1 LKNNTRPG
9 AHDAFIFTVNEE
21 QAHQRLDAFL
31 SQQFSMYSRS
41 FLQRLIQEKQV
52 ILNNKPANKSSIIL
66 KLNDSIVVQFPN
78 APELSTQKIV
88 DPNITIDIIFE
99 HEHFLI
105 INKPAGLMVHTP
117 NHESQTPTLVDWII
131 AHYKEI
137 ALTGQADRPGIVH
150 RLDKD
155 TSGVLIIGRTNYAH
169 ITFGA
174 MFENRTIHKTYLAL
188 VHGHPAKT
196 GSIDLSIG
204 RSPHLRTKMTTV
216 PATQLNTIK
225 ARAALT
231 HYTVLEYFK
240 DYSLVHVKPVTGRTH
255 QIRVHMAAIG
265 HPIMGD
271 TVYGKASGLINRQA
285 LHAQTINFIFDA
297 KEYTLTAD
305 IPADMQKIIEKL
317 RTFMS

>member
-1 LKNNTRPG
+1 MLLENDNCVTTQNS
-9 AHDAFIFTVNEE
+9 FTFTIGE
-21 QAHQRLDAFL
+21 ADTHQRLDTYL
-31 SQQFSMYSRS
+31 SQQFPAYSRS

-52 ILNNKPANKSSIIL
+52 IINAKPANKSSIVL
-66 KLNDSIVVQFPN
+66 KLNDHIVVQFPQS
-78 APELSTQKIV
+78 PEPSTQKVI
-88 DPNITIDIIFE
+88 DPNIKVDIIFE

-155 TSGVLIIGRTNYAH
+155 TSGILIIGRTNYAH
-169 ITFGA
+169 ATFGA
-174 MFENRTIHKTYLAL
+174 LFENRAIHKTYLAL
-188 VHGHPAKT
+188 VHGHPAKI

-216 PATQLNTIK
+216 PSTQLSTIK
-225 ARAALT
+225 TRAALT
-231 HYTVLEYFK
+231 HYTVLEYFN
-240 DYSLVHVKPVTGRTH
+240 DYSLVEVKPVTGRTH

-265 HPIMGD
+265 HPIVGD
-271 TVYGKASGLINRQA
+271 IVYGKSSDLINRQA
-285 LHAQTINFIFDA
+285 LHAHAITFIFDS
-297 KEYTLTAD
+297 KEYTLNAN
-305 IPADMQKIIEKL
+305 IPDDMEKVIQKL
-317 RTFMS
+317 RV

>member
-1 LKNNTRPG
+1 MENDTRALGQNT
-9 AHDAFIFTVNEE
+9 FSFTINTAD
-21 QAHQRLDAFL
+21 AHQRLDAYL
-31 SQQFSMYSRS
+31 SQQFPAYSRS

-52 ILNNKPANKSSIIL
+52 TINNKPANKSSIVL
-66 KLNDSIVVQFPN
+66 KLHDTIVVQFPE
-78 APELSTQKIV
+78 ASQPSTQKTI
-88 DPNITIDIIFE
+88 DPNIKVNIIFE

-155 TSGVLIIGRTNYAH
+155 TSGILIIGRTNYAH
-169 ITFGA
+169 ATFGA
-174 MFENRTIHKTYLAL
+174 MFEGRTIHKTYVAL
-188 VHGHPAKT
+188 VHGHPAKI

-216 PATQLNTIK
+216 PSTQLSTIK
-225 ARAALT
+225 TRAALT
-231 HYTVLEYFK
+231 HYTVLEYFN
-240 DYSLVHVKPVTGRTH
+240 DYSLVEVKPVTGRTH

-265 HPIMGD
+265 HPIVGD
-271 TVYGKASGLINRQA
+271 RVYGKPSELIDRHA
-285 LHAQTINFIFDA
+285 LHAHAITFIFDSR
-297 KEYTLTAD
+297 EYALSAD
-305 IPADMQKIIEKL
+305 IPEDMATVIEKL
-317 RTFMS
+317 RALAS

>member
-1 LKNNTRPG
+1 MENDNQIATKNTFTFTIS
-9 AHDAFIFTVNEE
+9 DAD
-21 QAHQRLDAFL
+21 AHQRLDTYL
-31 SQQFSMYSRS
+31 SQQFPAYSRS

-52 ILNNKPANKSSIIL
+52 IINNKPANKSSIVL
-66 KLNDSIVVQFPN
+66 KLNDAIVVQFPESP
-78 APELSTQKIV
+78 APSTHKMV
-88 DPNITIDIIFE
+88 DPSIKVAIIFE

-155 TSGVLIIGRTNYAH
+155 TSGILILGRTNYAH
-169 ITFGA
+169 ATFGA
-174 MFENRTIHKTYLAL
+174 MFEARTIHKTYLAL
-188 VHGHPAKT
+188 VHGHPAKI

-204 RSPHLRTKMTTV
+204 RAPHLRTKMTTV
-216 PATQLNTIK
+216 PATHLSTIK
-225 ARAALT
+225 TRAALT
-231 HYTVLEYFK
+231 HYTVLEYFN
-240 DYSLVHVKPVTGRTH
+240 DYSLVEVKPVTGRTH

-265 HPIMGD
+265 HPIVGD
-271 TVYGKASGLINRQA
+271 IVYGKSSELIDRQA
-285 LHAQTINFIFDA
+285 LHAHAITFIFDA

-305 IPADMQKIIEKL
+305 IPADMEKVIQKL
-317 RTFMS
+317 RALTS